1 MSFQRWLTIFIVL
14 ILSLSGCM
22 KAVEKKIAVLPAEK
36 KERIELKG
44 PHDSSIQKE
53 YHDSLRK
60 LDAGDWR
67 IPQIFLSVA
76 GRFETEGDE
85 DKALHYFDRA
95 AEAFIRRQDHSGE
108 ALTFSRKF
116 LLLLQIGREREA
128 LALLREGSE
137 KWTAPPLRAFPGSL
151 DGRRAL
157 LRGDFGRARK
167 ILLRSLQDN
176 KDYRKDLHRLQLKR
190 DSELAAGMA
199 AVLSDHLPRLLAV
212 YRLPDRQ
219 GSELSPAGESRAHL
233 REALAANRELKQSKI
248 GPLIPSVDFQRAEAA
263 AYSFIGLDEGMRG
276 DMAVS
281 FLYLHYAAELARA
294 AGDREGEIWSLLF
307 LGELGMGAEG
317 RVEGLRA
324 AEMLREKADLYQ
336 AAPYRIWARLLLA
349 RYGLQQG
356 RRNEAIGVLRE
367 ADAILSVRRSGAEED
382 MLAQIFRAQ
391 RRAVYE
397 LLVDLLAE
405 EGRAGEALTAAEKAK
420 TLMMADLLSGWNI
433 GGTPAEQ
440 ELLERE
446 AELGEASRGLRRRI
460 LRISG
465 EALTGELSD
474 QIKGADAA
482 YRELLGRFEA
492 EGQRLL
498 PFVSIRDVDPAVLQC
513 LLDEDTTLFAY
524 FTTDRGLYAWA
535 IHRNAVH
542 MERIDLP
549 RQELRKFVFAYLDA
563 VRSKNRRK
571 TESLS
576 RKAYDLLLKQIIP
589 FVSGERIG
597 FIPDDC
603 LGYFPFAA
611 MNYRGKVIV
620 EGFSIFHLPT
630 AGMLEQVMAEKAPS
644 GMRILA
650 FGDPNLEDETLD
662 LRHAVDELKAVRKRV
677 GQTTV
682 LLNEQASEAN
692 VRELAAGYDIL
703 HFAVRGQFDPDAP
716 LRSSLLLTPGA
727 GQDGALSA
735 LEIFRLRYAGRAV
748 VLSGC
753 DTLPEMDP
761 EAKSFSALQRA
772 FLHAGSPSVVSTLW
786 FVDDRASARLLDLFY
801 RQMERKKTLSDSLRA
816 AQLQMIREGVP
827 PYVWAA
833 FVLTGRH

>member
-1 MSFQRWLTIFIVL
+1 MPFQLWLTIFIAL
-14 ILSLSGCM
+14 TFGLSGCM
-22 KAVEKKIAVLPAEK
+22 KAVEKTIAVPPAEK
-36 KERIELKG
+36 KEKIVLNG
-44 PHDSSIQKE
+44 PYDSHIPNE

-60 LDAGDWR
+60 LDADDWR
-67 IPQIFLSVA
+67 IPQIFLAVA
-76 GRFETEGDE
+76 GRFEREGDDE
-85 DKALHYFDRA
+85 KALHFFDRA
-95 AEAFIRRQDHSGE
+95 AEAFVGIQDHSGE

-116 LLLLQIGREREA
+116 LLLLQVGREREA
-128 LALLREGSE
+128 LALLREGNE
-137 KWTAPPLRAFPGSL
+137 KWTRTPLRAFPGSL
-151 DGRRAL
+151 DGRHAL
-157 LRGDFGRARK
+157 LRGDFESARK
-167 ILLRSLQDN
+167 ILRRSLHVN
-176 KDYRKDLHRLQLKR
+176 TEYRKDLHLLQLKR

-199 AVLSDHLPRLLAV
+199 VVLSDYLPRLQAV
-212 YRLPDRQ
+212 YRLPDTQ
-219 GSELSPAGESRAHL
+219 GSEMSPAGESRAHL
-233 REALAANRELKQSKI
+233 REAMAVNQELRQTKI

-263 AYSFIGLDEGMRG
+263 AYAFMGLDEGMRG

-307 LGELGMGAEG
+307 LGELGLGKEG

-324 AEMLREKADLYQ
+324 AEMLREKADFYQ

-349 RYGLQQG
+349 RYGLEQG
-356 RRNEAIGVLRE
+356 RRSEAIGVLQE
-367 ADAILSVRRSGAEED
+367 ADAILSVRRSGAEEE
-382 MLAQIFRAQ
+382 MLTQVFRVQ

-397 LLVDLLAE
+397 FLVELLAE

-420 TLMMADLLSGWNI
+420 ALMMADLLSGQNI
-433 GGTPAEQ
+433 GGTPAE
-440 ELLERE
+440 EDLFRRE
-446 AELGEASRGLRRRI
+446 AELGEASRTLRRRI

-465 EALTGELSD
+465 EAHTGELLERL
-474 QIKGADAA
+474 KGADAA
-482 YRELLGRFEA
+482 YRELLGRFER
-492 EGQRLL
+492 EGEKLL
-498 PFVSIRDVDPAVLQC
+498 PFVAVRGVDPVVLQR

-535 IHRNAVH
+535 IQRNAVH
-542 MERIDLP
+542 LERIDLP
-549 RQELRKFVFAYLDA
+549 RLELRKFVFDYLDA

-576 RKAYDLLLKQIIP
+576 RRAYDLLLKRIIP
-589 FVSGERIG
+589 FVSGEQIG

-611 MNYRGKVIV
+611 MNYRGKYIV

-644 GMRILA
+644 GMRLLA
-650 FGDPNLEDETLD
+650 VGDPNLEDETLD
-662 LRHAVDELKAVRKRV
+662 LRHALEELKQVRKRV

-682 LLNEQASEAN
+682 LLNDQASEAN
-692 VRELAAGYDIL
+692 VRGLMAGYDIL
-703 HFAVRGQFDPDAP
+703 HFALRGRFHPDAP

-727 GQDGALSA
+727 GQDGALTA
-735 LEIFRLRYAGRAV
+735 LEIFRLRHTGRVV

-753 DTLPEMDP
+753 DTLPEKDP
-761 EAKSFSALQRA
+761 EAKSVSALQRA
-772 FLHAGSPSVVSTLW
+772 FLHAGRPSVVSTLW
-786 FVDDRASARLLDLFY
+786 FVNDRASARLLDLFY

-816 AQLQMIREGVP
+816 AQLQMLREGVS